1 MGQLFFH
8 KEYIYEIDVK
18 VSAFKCGKKCNTG
31 FIQKLCYSKEYI
43 SDTVENLFQILVSN
57 TVLLN

>member
-1 MGQLFFH
+1 MGQLFFC

-31 FIQKLCYSKEYI
+31 FIQKLCYSKEYSWKSI
-43 SDTVENLFQILVSN
+43 SDISFKHCAVKLV
-57 TVLLN
+57 